1 MSIEQFKIVDTQS
14 STAINIKRQLKM
26 SENLSFTEFSLK
38 DISVGDMGKNL
49 TPNDYETILQE
60 EYKIDIKNK
69 NSLEEIR
76 IKAHEDF
83 IWIFLKQGTAK
94 PRSEEVYNLDTSGYE
109 ENPRRKEQ
117 VELNKQSYLVIHRK
131 SNRCFVSNLKKADHF
146 ADHLSLILSKE
157 IGLTPA
163 FKSIEEIS
171 ENLKTLEEVT
181 FVVQN
186 NLFSDNN
193 KPVELFEEGLSYLG
207 IDRPDELHIKAKFIN
222 SSKIKSVRTL
232 YKKLFGNPSFSYISC
247 TCKDA
252 KQLPYILN
260 LDGICRK
267 ISIRTERNESG
278 LYNDAAI
285 INLFSEEFKKCYG

>member
-1 MSIEQFKIVDTQS
+1 
-14 STAINIKRQLKM
+14 
-26 SENLSFTEFSLK
+26 
-38 DISVGDMGKNL
+38 MGKGL

-60 EYKIDIKNK
+60 KYKIDIKNE

-76 IKAHEDF
+76 IEAHEDF
-83 IWIFLKQGTAK
+83 IWIFLRQGTAK
-94 PRSEEVYNLDTSGYE
+94 PRSEEVYNLTTYGYE

-146 ADHLSLILSKE
+146 AERLGLILSKE

-163 FKSIEEIS
+163 FKSFEEVN
-171 ENLKTLEEVT
+171 EKLKTLEEVT
-181 FVVQN
+181 FVVHK
-186 NLFSDNN
+186 NLFSENN
-193 KPVELFEEGLSYLG
+193 KPVKMFEDGLAYLG
-207 IDRPDELHIKAKFIN
+207 IDRPDELHIKAKFSNN
-222 SSKIKSVRTL
+222 SNIKSARN
-232 YKKLFGNPSFSYISC
+232 LFKNLFKNPSFSNISC

-252 KQLPYILN
+252 KQLSYILN

-278 LYNDAAI
+278 LYNDDTI
-285 INLFSEEFKKCYG
+285 VNLFSEEFKKCYG